1 MIIEETEDSY
11 GMHVDFYELEDDT
24 PVVEFM
30 QENGAG
36 IESNI
41 GINKKQAA
49 QLIEVLAKWINGE
62 DIE

>member
-1 MIIEETEDSY
+1 
-11 GMHVDFYELEDDT
+11 MHVDFYELEDDT

-30 QENGAG
+30 QENSLG
-36 IESNI
+36 IENSV
-41 GINKKQAA
+41 GIDKQQAA

>member
-1 MIIEETEDSY
+1 MIIEETENSY
-11 GMHVDFYELEDDT
+11 DMHVDFHELEDDT

-36 IESNI
+36 IENII
-41 GINKKQAA
+41 GIDKQQAA
-49 QLIEVLAKWINGE
+49 QLIGVLTKWINGE